1 MARFTLGGA
10 VDNQLVY
17 AFTSS
22 QDADRFLN
30 RLKRGA
36 VTNARAKRQAG
47 GLCIAVQYPIPADA
61 TFDNTCQQLDDL
73 AASLGGHEQAP

>member
-1 MARFTLGGA
+1 MARFEFGGA

-36 VTNARAKRQAG
+36 VANARAKRQAG